1 MIIFPDIEIQDG
13 HCVNRIRGK
22 EQEPEKYDIS
32 PMDAAKQFVAAGAE
46 RLHVIDVESSLKSG
60 GFNHD
65 LICAIIDSVDV
76 PVQVGGGIQTQS
88 DVDWWFDHGAAR
100 VVLGT
105 VAVKDRLLTMEVCN
119 RYPGKI
125 VISITGKDGHAMID
139 SWQTK
144 TSFTPL
150 ELAKSFEESGAGAII
165 YADLDRFE
173 GGQDVGLAS
182 TIEIGTELNIPLIS
196 TGTIY
201 SLDDVSTLALLPNI
215 EGVIIGRALFNG
227 TVDLAKAIET
237 ARAARVAPELAD
249 DALER
254 QALEVELQA
263 ARQDGRRQLLRVGR
277 GQQEDHVRRRL
288 LEGLE
293 QRVEAVVREHV
304 HLVDEVHLVTATGR
318 RVLHVL
324 EQLAGLLDLGARRG
338 IDLDQVDEAT
348 RVEFLAAAALPARL
362 GANARLA
369 VECLG
374 EDARDGGLADAART
388 REEVG
393 VVQAALLERV
403 DQRLDHVL
411 LADQFGEAAR
421 APLAGQDLVAHRGT
435 PPRSE

>member
-201 SLDDVSTLALLPNI
+201 SLEDVSTLALLPNI

-227 TVDLAKAIET
+227 TVDLAEAIET

-249 DALER
+249 EGVAPKHHGISGIPVTTINRISVYSSNTDRSAKFYEVLGFSMEPDAESSDDSVPMRHFRGAGIILLPALHGAISPAR
-254 QALEVELQA
+254 LALEVDSMAQTKACLEYNNIA
-263 ARQDGRRQLLRVGR
+263 ITDVVEDESRTTIMIQDPDGNQ
-277 GQQEDHVRRRL
+277 
-288 LEGLE
+288 
-293 QRVEAVVREHV
+293 
-304 HLVDEVHLVTATGR
+304 
-318 RVLHVL
+318 
-324 EQLAGLLDLGARRG
+324 
-338 IDLDQVDEAT
+338 I
-348 RVEFLAAAALPARL
+348 EFDRYW
-362 GANARLA
+362 
-369 VECLG
+369 
-374 EDARDGGLADAART
+374 
-388 REEVG
+388 
-393 VVQAALLERV
+393 
-403 DQRLDHVL
+403 
-411 LADQFGEAAR
+411 
-421 APLAGQDLVAHRGT
+421 
-435 PPRSE
+435 

>member
-249 DALER
+249 EGVAPKHHGISGIPVTTINRVSVYSSNTDRSAKFYEVLGFSMEPDAESSDDSVPMRHFRGAGIILLPALHGAISPAR
-254 QALEVELQA
+254 LALEVDSMAQTRACLEYNNIA
-263 ARQDGRRQLLRVGR
+263 ITDVVEDESRTTIRIQDPDGNQ
-277 GQQEDHVRRRL
+277 
-288 LEGLE
+288 
-293 QRVEAVVREHV
+293 
-304 HLVDEVHLVTATGR
+304 
-318 RVLHVL
+318 
-324 EQLAGLLDLGARRG
+324 
-338 IDLDQVDEAT
+338 I
-348 RVEFLAAAALPARL
+348 EFDRYW
-362 GANARLA
+362 
-369 VECLG
+369 
-374 EDARDGGLADAART
+374 
-388 REEVG
+388 
-393 VVQAALLERV
+393 
-403 DQRLDHVL
+403 
-411 LADQFGEAAR
+411 
-421 APLAGQDLVAHRGT
+421 
-435 PPRSE
+435 

>member
-13 HCVNRIRGK
+13 HCVNRMRGK

-65 LICAIIDSVDV
+65 LICEIIDSVDV

-201 SLDDVSTLALLPNI
+201 SLEDVSTLALLPNI

-227 TVDLAKAIET
+227 TVDLAEAIET

-249 DALER
+249 EGVAPKHHGISGIPVTTINRVSIYSSNTDRSAKFYEVLGFSMEPDTESSDDSVPMRHFRGAGIILLPALHGAISPAR
-254 QALEVELQA
+254 LALEVDSMAQTKACLEYNNIA
-263 ARQDGRRQLLRVGR
+263 ITDVVEDESRTTIMIQDPDGNQ
-277 GQQEDHVRRRL
+277 
-288 LEGLE
+288 
-293 QRVEAVVREHV
+293 
-304 HLVDEVHLVTATGR
+304 
-318 RVLHVL
+318 
-324 EQLAGLLDLGARRG
+324 
-338 IDLDQVDEAT
+338 I
-348 RVEFLAAAALPARL
+348 EFDRYW
-362 GANARLA
+362 
-369 VECLG
+369 
-374 EDARDGGLADAART
+374 
-388 REEVG
+388 
-393 VVQAALLERV
+393 
-403 DQRLDHVL
+403 
-411 LADQFGEAAR
+411 
-421 APLAGQDLVAHRGT
+421 
-435 PPRSE
+435 